1 VNQKPK
7 SVAGTTA
14 IALLLI
20 GAVALALRP
29 GTETIVVD
37 DSPPVEP
44 PADGTA
50 VIHSLRAPGGLAPFG
65 VQIVDPTHTVEVQ
78 FLTGPGCATLLTSGD
93 PWPTTHPECASR
105 VDVVGVIGGLGITN
119 TSQTLV
125 GVTLTVPR
133 ACYDRIERGMAW
145 PPGIPEC
152 TN

>member
-1 VNQKPK
+1 MA
-7 SVAGTTA
+7 SGGTVVL
-14 IALLLI
+14 ALLLV
-20 GAVALALRP
+20 GAVAFALRP

-44 PADGTA
+44 AADGTA
-50 VIHSLRAPGGLAPFG
+50 VIHGLRAPGGLALFG

-78 FLTGPGCATLLTSGD
+78 FLTGPGCSALLASGD

-119 TSQTLV
+119 TGQSLV
-125 GVTLTVPR
+125 GVTLTVPG
-133 ACYDRIERGMAW
+133 ACYDRMERGMVW

-152 TN
+152 VS